1 MIAFTPAE
9 WIAWLCLGSILLVY
23 LGYPLWLMLSGK
35 GMAAASSATDHA
47 PPLTVMIVAHNE
59 AAAIGEKLDSVLA
72 AARRYSGDVQ
82 ILVGD
87 DASSDAT
94 ASIAEGFA
102 IQGVETIRCPRGG
115 KAAALNRIIGL
126 ARHDIIVLTDA
137 DPLFEEQTLTRIAAP
152 FAEPKVGAAAGVVA
166 VIKEGKA
173 GRFAGFDA
181 LFRLYE
187 NALRT
192 RESARFGTVAADGG
206 LFAIRRALFPHVP
219 SDVTDDF
226 YISTAAR
233 VAGYRIVQAD
243 DARVFEHSITASRKQ
258 FRRRVRITVRGMTG
272 LWRRRALM
280 NPFVHGA
287 YAVALIMHKL
297 ARRMVPLLLLPL
309 WLAAGWIA
317 LNGQGLSAL
326 FWGGI
331 WAGLSLLVLAGLAS
345 LADRISLPRPL
356 RMAQALALHLA
367 GQIMGVLLFLC
378 GRRYAQWTPQK

>member
-1 MIAFTPAE
+1 MIAVTPAE
-9 WIAWLCLGSILLVY
+9 WIAWLCLGLILLVY
-23 LGYPLWLMLSGK
+23 LGYPLWLMLSSRR
-35 GMAAASSATDHA
+35 AVPEHRADHA

-59 AAAIGEKLDSVLA
+59 AASIGAKLETVLA
-72 AARRYSGDVQ
+72 SVQAYPGPVQ

-94 ASIAEGFA
+94 ASIAESFA
-102 IQGVETIRCPRGG
+102 SQGIETIRCPRGG
-115 KAAALNRIIGL
+115 KAAALNRIIAL

-137 DPLFEEQTLTRIAAP
+137 DPLFEPQTLARIAAP
-152 FAEPKVGAAAGVVA
+152 FADPAVGAAAGVVA
-166 VIKEGKA
+166 VIKQGKA
-173 GRFAGFDA
+173 SRFAGFDV

-187 NALRT
+187 NALRA
-192 RESARFGTVAADGG
+192 RESALFGTVAADGG
-206 LFAIRRALFPHVP
+206 LFAIRRALFPQVP
-219 SDVTDDF
+219 GDVTDDF

-280 NPFVHGA
+280 NPFAHGA

-309 WLAAGWIA
+309 WLASGWIA

-326 FWGGI
+326 FWGSI
-331 WAGLSLLVLAGLAS
+331 WAGLCLLVLAGLAS

-367 GQIMGVLLFLC
+367 GQIMGVVLFLC